1 MNHQKS
7 SALFIMFS
15 LLGFLRC
22 PAITINLIRSHRQT
36 LPNSQVWNNIYDAY
50 WVGWDAETAGAA
62 GAAGAGLSPE
72 GPYRHYAIN
81 NQVRILVNIIN
92 ETQSIQ
98 SCQHLIDLKH

>member
-1 MNHQKS
+1 M
-7 SALFIMFS
+7 
-15 LLGFLRC
+15 
-22 PAITINLIRSHRQT
+22 
-36 LPNSQVWNNIYDAY
+36 WNNIYDAY

-81 NQVRILVNIIN
+81 NKVRILVNIIN

-98 SCQHLIDLKH
+98 SWSTFDRFRKRLIKGRYTTWKTVYFLVW